1 MSEVIGAFLRAEC
14 GHKRA
19 DPAGETRN
27 GWFSS
32 FSEMSL
38 EFAEGLLD
46 RVEIR
51 GIFGK
56 IAQHCTR
63 GFNHLSHAG
72 NLVDGAAVG
81 TAFR

>member
-1 MSEVIGAFLRAEC
+1 MSEVTGAFLRAEC

-27 GWFSS
+27 GSFGS
-32 FSEMSL
+32 FSEMRL

-51 GIFGK
+51 RIFGK
-56 IAQHCTR
+56 IT
-63 GFNHLSHAG
+63 
-72 NLVDGAAVG
+72 
-81 TAFR
+81 